1 MYSTYLIASFII
13 VVFVL
18 VIQLIKMNIILIR
31 LIRNSDLYKLELKE
45 DKNWEFIKGLY

>member
-13 VVFVL
+13 VVFV
-18 VIQLIKMNIILIR
+18 IQLIKMNISFIKLKK
-31 LIRNSDLYKLELKE
+31 NSDLYKLELKE